1 MKENKR
7 VIIDWRTPELKH
19 TYEKLSDKEPI
30 KKKIDNAIDK
40 IKRNPGRAGNPI
52 SHKIIPKEYKEF
64 PNAFHLKLSKE
75 WRLIYSITGINE
87 VEILAIILDWFDN
100 HKDYEKKFKYKVR

>member
-7 VIIDWRTPELKH
+7 ILIDWRTPELKQ

-30 KKKIDNAIDK
+30 KKKIDKAIEK
-40 IKRNPGRAGNPI
+40 IKENPGRAGNPI
-52 SHKIIPKEYKEF
+52 SHKIIPKEYQEF

-87 VEILAIILDWFDN
+87 IEILAIILDWFDN

>member
-7 VIIDWRTPELKH
+7 VIVDWKTPKLKQ
-19 TYEKLSDKEPI
+19 TYEKLSSKEPI
-30 KKKIDNAIDK
+30 RKRIDK
-40 IKRNPGRAGNPI
+40 AIEKIKKNPGRAGNPI
-52 SHKIIPKEYKEF
+52 PHKIIPKEYKEF
-64 PNAFHLKLSKE
+64 PNAFHLKLSKK